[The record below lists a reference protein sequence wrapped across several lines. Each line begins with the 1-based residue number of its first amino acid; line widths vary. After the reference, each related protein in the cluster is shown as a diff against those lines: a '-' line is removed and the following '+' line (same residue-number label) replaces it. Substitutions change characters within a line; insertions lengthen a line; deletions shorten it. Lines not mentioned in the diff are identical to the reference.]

1 MATATL
7 TATTMQTE
15 QLLTLAQWL
24 SPAYP
29 TGGFAWSGGLEA
41 VIAEGTLSDGAG
53 LARWLEDYLQAGPGW
68 SDAVLL
74 AAAWHVDPGALPELA
89 DLAAALGPSARRR
102 AETLEQGAAFAAV
115 TRAAWGI
122 DLPDMAYPVAVGRA
136 AALAGLPLEPVL
148 SVFLHAVLSNQVA
161 AAQRLMALGQTEAQ
175 TRLAGLAPVIADVAA
190 RAAPG
195 DLDRLG
201 TGAPMIDIAGMRQE
215 ALPVRVFRS

>member
-1 MATATL
+1 MR
-7 TATTMQTE
+7 TE

-41 VIAEGTLSDGAG
+41 AIAEGTLSDAAG
-53 LARWLEDYLQAGPGW
+53 LEDWLADYLQAGPGW

-74 AAAWHVDPGALPELA
+74 AAAWRAEDDMLAGIA
-89 DLAAALGPSARRR
+89 DLAAALGPSDRRR

-122 DLPDMAYPVAVGRA
+122 DVADMAYPVAVGRA
-136 AALAGLPLEPVL
+136 AVLASLPLEPVL
-148 SVFLHAVLSNQVA
+148 PLFLQAVLSNQIA

-175 TRLAGLAPVIADVAA
+175 SRLAALAPVIVDVAG
-190 RAAPG
+190 RAGPG
-195 DLDRLG
+195 DLDQLG

-215 ALPVRVFRS
+215 ALAVRVFRS

>member
-1 MATATL
+1 MR
-7 TATTMQTE
+7 TE

-41 VIAEGTLSDGAG
+41 AIAEGVIGDAAG
-53 LARWLEDYLQAGPGW
+53 LEGWLADYLQAGPGW
-68 SDAVLL
+68 CDAVLL
-74 AAAWHVDPGALPELA
+74 AAAWRADGETLA
-89 DLAAALGPSARRR
+89 DIAGLASALCPSARRR

-115 TRAAWGI
+115 TRSAWALA
-122 DLPDMAYPVAVGRA
+122 LPDMAYPVAVGRA
-136 AALAGLPLEPVL
+136 AALAGLPLEPVI

-175 TRLAGLAPVIADVAA
+175 TRLAALGPVIADVAD

-215 ALPVRVFRS
+215 TLPVRVFRS

>member
-1 MATATL
+1 MR
-7 TATTMQTE
+7 TE
-15 QLLTLAQWL
+15 QLLILAQWL

-41 VIAEGTLSDGAG
+41 AIADGFISDAAGLEGWLSDH
-53 LARWLEDYLQAGPGW
+53 LQAGPGW

-74 AAAWHVDPGALPELA
+74 AAAWRADGETLQDIA
-89 DLAAALGPSARRR
+89 DLASALCSSARRR

-122 DLPDMAYPVAVGRA
+122 DVGDMAYPVAVGRA
-136 AALAGLPLEPVL
+136 AALAGLPLAPVL
-148 SVFLHAVLSNQVA
+148 SVFLHAGVSNQVA

-175 TRLAGLAPVIADVAA
+175 GRLAALAPVIADVAE
-190 RAAPG
+190 RAEPG
-195 DLDRLG
+195 DLDQLG

-215 ALPVRVFRS
+215 ALAVRVFRS